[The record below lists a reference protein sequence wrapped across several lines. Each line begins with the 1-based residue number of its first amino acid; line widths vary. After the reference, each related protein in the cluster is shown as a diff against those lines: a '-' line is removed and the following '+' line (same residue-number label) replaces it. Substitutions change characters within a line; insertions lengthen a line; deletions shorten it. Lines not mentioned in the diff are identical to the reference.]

1 MAHNQSEQRAVKN
14 WMAGAFGGASQTIV
28 AGTRWED
35 CLVFAQRP
43 KFQKLGTKA
52 MLVIGDV
59 HRKTMRIG
67 MGRPAGL
74 KRHEYDITL
83 LVQAVD
89 KDDQGGGND
98 FDQVMD
104 QVETVME
111 TILIETVITDP
122 IDGSSYRVTKVGEE
136 IDSHTHPPETTAA
149 QGEVTFTGQKSFT
162 VWVHY
167 ND

>member
-1 MAHNQSEQRAVKN
+1 MALEFTNATQQ
-14 WMAGAFGGASQTIV
+14 IV
-28 AGTRWED
+28 AGTRWSD

-43 KFQKLGTKA
+43 KFQKLGSKA
-52 MLVIGDV
+52 MLVIGDI

-83 LVQAVD
+83 LVQAIA
-89 KDDQGGGND
+89 KDDQSGGDD

-104 QVETVME
+104 QVETVLE
-111 TILIETVITDP
+111 VVLIETIITDP
-122 IDGSSYRVTKVGEE
+122 VDGSQYRVTKIAEE
-136 IDSHTHPPETTAA
+136 IDSHTHPPVADED
-149 QGEVTFTGQKSFT
+149 QGLVTFTGQKNFT
-162 VWVHY
+162 LWVHY